1 MNGILLIDKPKGKTS
16 HVIVR
21 DIKKILKAR
30 RAGHTGTLDPFA
42 TGVLPVCLNNATKVI
57 PFLDETYKEY
67 EATLKLGVTTDT
79 MDETGEITNVKELD
93 EISLNDIEI
102 ALAFV
107 KNEPMQLPPMYSALK
122 QRGRRLYEL
131 ARNGIEAQRSL
142 RAVKVAEL
150 RILDFRSPLLKFF
163 VKCSRGTY
171 VRVLAQDIGSK
182 LGYGGH
188 LVDLR
193 RLKSGNFKIED
204 TIRIEEIMRGEL
216 NLIPIDRA
224 LSHLKQV
231 YVTKNTSIRIRN
243 GEQVRKS
250 YLDLSN
256 IPEFEAGERLAF
268 YDNIDLISVSQA
280 RFSSHD
286 FNKIEDRQI
295 IFSHLR
301 VFNS

>member
-16 HVIVR
+16 HGIVH
-21 DIKKILKAR
+21 DIKKILKLK

-42 TGVLPVCLNNATKVI
+42 TGVLPVCLDSATKVI
-57 PFLDETYKEY
+57 PFLDEAHKGY

-79 MDETGEITNVKELD
+79 MDETGEITNVKELG

-102 ALAFV
+102 VFASI
-107 KNEPMQLPPMYSALK
+107 KNQPSQVPPMYSALK
-122 QRGRRLYEL
+122 YKGKRLYEL
-131 ARNGIEAQRSL
+131 ARNGFEVKRSP
-142 RAVKVAEL
+142 RTINIAEL

-171 VRVLAQDIGSK
+171 VRVLGADIGSK

-204 TIRIEEIMRGEL
+204 TITMEEIMRGEL

-224 LSHLKQV
+224 LSHLKQI

-243 GEQVRKS
+243 GEQIRKS

-268 YDNIDLISVSQA
+268 YDNTNLISVSQA

-286 FNKIEDRQI
+286 FNKIEDKQI

-301 VFNS
+301 VFN

>member
-1 MNGILLIDKPKGKTS
+1 MNGILLVDKPKGKTS
-16 HVIVR
+16 HVIVH

-42 TGVLPVCLNNATKVI
+42 TGVLPVCLNDATKVI

-67 EATLKLGVTTDT
+67 EATMKLGVTTDT

-93 EISLNDIEI
+93 EISLNDIET
-102 ALAFV
+102 AFDCV

-131 ARNGIEAQRSL
+131 ARNGIEVQRPF
-142 RAVKVAEL
+142 RAVKIAEL
-150 RILDFRSPLLKFF
+150 EILDFRSPLLKFF

-171 VRVLAQDIGSK
+171 VRVLAADIGSK

-188 LVDLR
+188 LIDLR

-204 TIRIEEIMRGEL
+204 TITIEEIMCGEL

-250 YLDLSN
+250 YLDPSS

-268 YDNIDLISVSQA
+268 YDNTDLISVSQA

-286 FNKIEDRQI
+286 FSKIEDKQI

>member
-16 HVIVR
+16 HGIVH
-21 DIKKILKAR
+21 DIKNILKPK

-42 TGVLPVCLNNATKVI
+42 TGVLPVCLGSATKVI
-57 PFLDETYKEY
+57 PFLDETHKEY

-79 MDETGEITNVKELD
+79 MDETGEITNVKELG

-102 ALAFV
+102 VLASI
-107 KNEPMQLPPMYSALK
+107 KKEPSQVPPMYSALNYK
-122 QRGRRLYEL
+122 GKRLYEL
-131 ARNGIEAQRSL
+131 ARNGFE
-142 RAVKVAEL
+142 VKRPPRPVIIAEL

-171 VRVLAQDIGSK
+171 VRVLGADIGSK

-204 TIRIEEIMRGEL
+204 TITMKEIISGEL

-224 LSHLKQV
+224 LSHLKQI
-231 YVTKNTSIRIRN
+231 YVTENTSIRIRN
-243 GEQVRKS
+243 GEQIRKS

-256 IPEFEAGERLAF
+256 TPEFGAGERLAF
-268 YDNIDLISVSQA
+268 FDNTNLISVSQA

-286 FNKIEDRQI
+286 FDNIEDKQI
-295 IFSHLR
+295 VFSHLK
-301 VFNS
+301 VFN